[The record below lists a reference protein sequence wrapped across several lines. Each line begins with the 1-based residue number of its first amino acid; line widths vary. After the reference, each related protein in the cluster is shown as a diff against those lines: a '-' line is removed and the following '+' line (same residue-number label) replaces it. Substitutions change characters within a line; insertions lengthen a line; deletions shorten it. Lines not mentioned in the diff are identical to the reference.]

1 MSIFTSFDPT
11 PLSNSL
17 QGSVSELITQPQL
30 ININK
35 SPVLEVYQEGS
46 GSSKKKKASPKTLS
60 KTLPKTLS
68 KTLPKTLPKTLS
80 KTLPKKKLI
89 DTYNKES
96 LVKIAK
102 KHDVSLHQ
110 WKFKTP
116 FF

>member
-35 SPVLEVYQEGS
+35 SSVLEVYQEGS
-46 GSSKKKKASPKTLS
+46 GSSKKKKASPKTL
-60 KTLPKTLS
+60 
-68 KTLPKTLPKTLS
+68 PKTLS

-89 DTYNKES
+89 DTYTKES

-102 KHDVSLHQ
+102 KHDVSL
-110 WKFKTP
+110 KARDGSIKTKKQL
-116 FF
+116 FDSLKRKDLI

>member
-60 KTLPKTLS
+60 KTLPK
-68 KTLPKTLPKTLS
+68 
-80 KTLPKKKLI
+80 KKLI